1 MVELRDKET
10 KRPVGS
16 ISEEQLRFLTEQL
29 EEESATDRD
38 YYLNQDTIDLLA
50 EQGADAGLL
59 DVLRK
64 ALGGREEAEIEW

>member
-38 YYLNQDTIDLLA
+38 YYLNQDTLDLLA
-50 EQGADAGLL
+50 EQGADEGLL
-59 DVLRK
+59 DVLRQ
-64 ALGGREEAEIEW
+64 ALGDREEAEIEW